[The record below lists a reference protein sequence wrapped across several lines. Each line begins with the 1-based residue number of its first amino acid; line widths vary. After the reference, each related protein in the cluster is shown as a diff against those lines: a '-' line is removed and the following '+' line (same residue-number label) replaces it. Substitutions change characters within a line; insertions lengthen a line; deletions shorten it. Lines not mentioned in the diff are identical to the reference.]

1 MGKSWQIGKHNGKN
15 WKPWK
20 IGWKPREVDKN
31 NEKKMKNHGKS
42 VESHREIDG
51 HCGKNDEQMDKL
63 INEIEGF
70 QLQSATVLA

>member
-1 MGKSWQIGKHNGKN
+1 MDENHEKSIKT
-15 WKPWK
+15 
-20 IGWKPREVDKN
+20 
-31 NEKKMKNHGKS
+31 MKNHGKS
-42 VESHREIDG
+42 VESRREIDG